1 MVEAMEFGEKNL
13 WLMMY
18 GWNWR
23 CVHIH
28 MALVQLDR
36 QYLHW
41 ILWAGLIREGIF
53 LRYQEYSV

>member
-1 MVEAMEFGEKNL
+1 MEFGEKNL
-13 WLMMY
+13 WLMIY

-23 CVHIH
+23 CVHVH

-53 LRYQEYSV
+53 MRYQEYSV